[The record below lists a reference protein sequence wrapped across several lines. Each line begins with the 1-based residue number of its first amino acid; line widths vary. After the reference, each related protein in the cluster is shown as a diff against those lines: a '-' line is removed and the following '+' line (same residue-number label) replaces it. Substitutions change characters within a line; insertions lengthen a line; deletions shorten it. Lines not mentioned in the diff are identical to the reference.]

1 MPCLS
6 WRGKDV
12 FKPSLIKTEWA
23 FILGFGVFHLLVP
36 FFLPPNFIAAIVP
49 IYSLFWGLRLADL
62 VIPGCIVLAALS
74 ILFIYTRNRFLMGA
88 LMFMYLGGAF
98 FHALYLIGY
107 LPPLLVVP
115 NTSFLAF
122 GLFIDTITAIVI
134 YDYYRRSHVGS
145 GFTRIR

>member
-1 MPCLS
+1 MLKLNL
-6 WRGKDV
+6 R
-12 FKPSLIKTEWA
+12 TAEWG

-36 FFLPPNFIAAIVP
+36 FVIPPNFLTAIIP

-74 ILFIYTRNRFLMGA
+74 IGFVYTKNVFSMAA

-98 FHALYLIGY
+98 FHTLYFIGF

-115 NTSFLAF
+115 DTSILAF
-122 GLFIDTITAIVI
+122 GIFIDTFTAVAI
-134 YDYYRRSHVGS
+134 YDYYRRSHLDS
-145 GFTRIR
+145 ALKT